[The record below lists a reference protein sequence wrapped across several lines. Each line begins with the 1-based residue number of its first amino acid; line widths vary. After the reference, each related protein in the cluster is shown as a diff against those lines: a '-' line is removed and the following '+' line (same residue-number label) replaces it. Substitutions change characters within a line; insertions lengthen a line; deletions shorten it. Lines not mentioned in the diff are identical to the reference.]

1 MTVPEAGMPRTSV
14 PAIWGDVPT
23 RNRNFTGRVEILARL
38 REGASSR
45 ITAVLPEQDPGDVP
59 EQDPDNLQPHA
70 VQGLGGVGKTAIA
83 IEYAHRYSSE
93 YDLVWW
99 IPSDQ
104 LPSVRGSLATL
115 AGKLRL
121 DSPAATGID
130 GAISAVLDALRRG
143 DPYTRWLLIFD
154 NADQPEEINHLI
166 PRGPGDVLITSRNH
180 RWQAVIDTV
189 PMDVFVRQE
198 SMDFLRKRVPRGLSE
213 VDADRLAGKLGD
225 LPLALEQAGAML
237 SETGMP
243 IDEYLRLLDEHVT
256 GIMAEGKSPDYPL
269 SMTAAWK
276 LSVATLRER
285 LPQALE
291 LLRCCAFFGPEPI
304 PRNVFRRGAQPT
316 GSAVAEVISKP
327 VLMSSAIRELGRCA
341 LVTLDGSS
349 VKVHRLIQAL
359 LRDELTE
366 EERAG
371 YRHEAHLMLAAA
383 APYNPD
389 DAKTWPRFR
398 ELLPHVNSEFTELPK
413 SRESAVRDLARAMM
427 RYLYQAG
434 DYTSGLALTERFIE
448 QWSRD
453 SGSDNPDVLRAQP
466 HLGNILRILG
476 RYQESS
482 AVTEEALANSRATLG
497 EGDPTT
503 LSLRASFGADLRA
516 RGSFRAAL
524 ELDTESR
531 SLLDTNYGPD
541 DSRTLRLLSSLAL
554 DYGLNSDYRTARDLY
569 EDAFQRMSQAASDA
583 TVCDVLDAWIGI
595 SWTLRLMGLFQEA
608 FDVSQDAWDYGQDPD
623 GLGPEH
629 LCTIRSVNGYA
640 LVSRRIPERRL
651 EAFELSRATLELAT
665 RVFGEAHPD
674 TLAIAIGV
682 SNLLRT
688 ISEDH
693 HEEALALAESS
704 VARYPGVYGESHP
717 YNYGC
722 MSNLALL
729 RRVTGDPAKARELDE
744 KALEGLTASLGPDH
758 HFTLTVATNLA
769 SDFAVL
775 GLPQEA
781 RRLGEDTWPRLSA
794 LLGADH
800 PNTLGCVSNLALD
813 LMASGDEE
821 AGKSLREQTLRRYG
835 ATQDPEFPDAVVAAA
850 GKRLDPDFDPPPI

>member
-1 MTVPEAGMPRTSV
+1 MPRTSV
-14 PAIWGDVPT
+14 PAIWGEVPT
-23 RNRNFTGRVEILARL
+23 RNKNFTGRVDILARL

-45 ITAVLPEQDPGDVP
+45 VTAVLPEKPKKDPDTPP
-59 EQDPDNLQPHA
+59 EQDPDNPQPQA

-83 IEYAHRYSSE
+83 IEYAHRFSSE

-115 AGKLRL
+115 AAKLHL
-121 DSPAATGID
+121 DPPAVTGID
-130 GAISAVLDALRRG
+130 GAIEAVLDALRRG
-143 DPYTRWLLIFD
+143 DPYSRWLLIFD
-154 NADQPEEINHLI
+154 NADQPEDINQLI
-166 PRGPGDVLITSRNH
+166 PRGPGDVLVTSRNH

-198 SMDFLRKRVPRGLSE
+198 SMEFLRKRVPRGLSE
-213 VDADRLAGKLGD
+213 VDADRLAAKLGD

-243 IDEYLRLLDEHVT
+243 VDEYLRLLDEHVS
-256 GIMAEGKSPDYPL
+256 GIMSEGKSPDYPL

-276 LSVATLRER
+276 LSVTTLRQR

-304 PRNVFRRGAQPT
+304 PRNVFRRGAQST
-316 GSAVAEVISKP
+316 GTAVAEVISKP
-327 VLMSSAIRELGRCA
+327 ILMSSAIRELGRYA

-371 YRHEAHLMLAAA
+371 YRHEAHLILAAA
-383 APYNPD
+383 APADPD
-389 DAKTWPRFR
+389 DAKTWPRFK

-413 SRESAVRDLARAMM
+413 SREPAVRDLARGMM

-448 QWSRD
+448 QWSKD
-453 SGSDNPDVLRAQP
+453 SGPASPDVLRAQR

-476 RYQESS
+476 RYPESY
-482 AVTEEALANSRATLG
+482 AVTEDALANCRAKLG
-497 EGDPTT
+497 EDDPTT
-503 LSLRASFGADLRA
+503 LSLRTSFGADLRA

-524 ELDTESR
+524 KLDGESR
-531 SLLDTNYGPD
+531 PLLEASYGPD

-554 DYGLNSDYRTARDLY
+554 DYGLNSDYRAARDLY
-569 EDAFQRMSQAASDA
+569 EEAFRRMSPAASSA
-583 TVCDVLDAWIGI
+583 TALDVLGAWIGI

-629 LCTIRSVNGYA
+629 LATLRSVNGYA
-640 LVSRRIPERRL
+640 IVSRRIPEKRL
-651 EAFELSRATLELAT
+651 EALELSTATLELAT
-665 RVFGEAHPD
+665 RLFGEAHPD
-674 TLAIAIGV
+674 TLAIAIGK

-688 ISEDH
+688 ISEDRND
-693 HEEALALAESS
+693 EALKLAEST
-704 VARYPGVYGESHP
+704 VARYPGVYGEDHP
-717 YNYGC
+717 FNYGC

-729 RRVTGDPAKARELDE
+729 RRVTGDAVKARELDE
-744 KALEGLTASLGPDH
+744 EALAGMTAGLGPDH
-758 HFTLTVATNLA
+758 HFTLTVAMNLA
-769 SDFAVL
+769 SDFAAL

-800 PNTLGCVSNLALD
+800 PHTLGCANNLALD
-813 LMASGDEE
+813 LLVAGDEA
-821 AGKSLREQTLRRYG
+821 AGKSLREETLSRYQ
-835 ATQDPEFPDAVVAAA
+835 ATQGPDFPDAVVAIA